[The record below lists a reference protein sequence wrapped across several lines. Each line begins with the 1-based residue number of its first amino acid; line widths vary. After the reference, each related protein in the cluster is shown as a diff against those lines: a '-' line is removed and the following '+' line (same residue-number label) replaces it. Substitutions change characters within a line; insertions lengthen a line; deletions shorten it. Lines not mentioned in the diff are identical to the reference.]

1 MTDNTNKGFWE
12 RMARIYTAFM
22 SKNDTAYEQICKL
35 SEQYID
41 SEKSVLELACGTG
54 QITFLMAGK
63 SGSWEAT
70 DYSENMIKE
79 AEKRNQGEHKCEQ
92 LRFCVQDAT
101 NLTYEDEK
109 FNVVVIA
116 NALHIMPQPEKAL
129 KEIHRVLKKDGIL
142 FAPTFVYERG
152 YPKLP
157 IWLMEKAG
165 FKTYHKWQREELKEY
180 VGNKGFCVVGVTL
193 VKGKPLSEC
202 VLVAKKSGAV
212 EPVGAVLTL
221 LLVNLIVPALPYLL
235 SFAAG
240 AMLYVVVEELI
251 PEMSQGHH
259 SNIGTIF
266 FAVGF
271 SIMMTLDVALG

>member
-22 SKNDTAYEQICKL
+22 SKNDTAYRQICKL

-70 DYSENMIKE
+70 DYSGNMITE
-79 AEKRNQGEHKCEQ
+79 AEKRNQGENKCKQ

-101 NLTYEDEK
+101 KLTYEDEK
-109 FNVVVIA
+109 FDVVVIA
-116 NALHIMPQPEKAL
+116 NALHIIPQQEKAL
-129 KEIHRVLKKDGIL
+129 REIHRVLKKGGNL
-142 FAPTFVYERG
+142 FAPTFVYEKG

-165 FKTYHKWQREELKEY
+165 FKTYHKWQSKELKEY
-180 VGNKGFCVVGVTL
+180 VGNRGFQVVSATL
-193 VKGKPLSEC
+193 VKGKPLLEC
-202 VLVAKKSGAV
+202 VLIGKK
-212 EPVGAVLTL
+212 E
-221 LLVNLIVPALPYLL
+221 
-235 SFAAG
+235 
-240 AMLYVVVEELI
+240 
-251 PEMSQGHH
+251 
-259 SNIGTIF
+259 
-266 FAVGF
+266 
-271 SIMMTLDVALG
+271 